1 MRRFVVVLSVLVL
14 VAMLLP
20 VLSITAQPS
29 HVPHEN
35 PATAG
40 DSASPILLLLFHGD
54 VFDLALGGRYQD
66 AQELLDELRH
76 ANIPD
81 ELKYIVDRFNVLA
94 HDLFASLD
102 NLEDL
107 LDEVSVSLELYRID
121 EARRQLEDAKA
132 ILRDIEQLRD
142 EIEMAADTIGSMLYI
157 DNYASTTQL
166 RQAYDRLQ
174 EILSRMRLLFR
185 DLDELWESLFIEY
198 EDRAMVELLPTQ
210 LILETTPA
218 LAFVGD
224 SITVSGQL
232 SSDDSPLANRNVT
245 IFFEG
250 MPAVVTTGD
259 DGLYNTALEIPYEYV
274 TTVVLGAEY
283 NPAEDDIGVYMASE
297 SPELTVDV
305 DYHRTH
311 LELSGPEV
319 AYPGLPISIT
329 GEVSSIGKSIGRT
342 VSLLLDNTHFATIQV
357 EDRFEHEIVIPSDT
371 SIGDHTLTFAVIAQD
386 RYVGTSGSLDI
397 RVSQF
402 QLQADVQ
409 APSLIVLPGEVRVSG
424 QVRHDSGPLSG
435 ATVRVSFGESSSQA
449 VVTSVDGGFEAV
461 LEAPLRL
468 SLVGPKQLTVEIE
481 PVEPYY
487 SSVNVEKWIVVIN
500 PMGISLM
507 LIGLVSVG
515 FVVYWRVTARAVR
528 VGADMPARRPDLSE
542 PTPLV
547 PSPEPGSTLTGI
559 LHEILTA
566 YLEGRGVVE
575 KAAGIHMGPHT
586 TLREFLKLVIAKV
599 NGAAVQR
606 FSELTAM
613 VEVALYSAHEL
624 DESMTTR
631 ARQQADD
638 IKKEIN
644 RDAA

>member
-198 EDRAMVELLPTQ
+198 EDRAELVEKVK
-210 LILETTPA
+210 A
-218 LAFVGD
+218 
-224 SITVSGQL
+224 
-232 SSDDSPLANRNVT
+232 
-245 IFFEG
+245 G
-250 MPAVVTTGD
+250 MKLRPVWK
-259 DGLYNTALEIPYEYV
+259 EE
-274 TTVVLGAEY
+274 
-283 NPAEDDIGVYMASE
+283 
-297 SPELTVDV
+297 
-305 DYHRTH
+305 R
-311 LELSGPEV
+311 
-319 AYPGLPISIT
+319 
-329 GEVSSIGKSIGRT
+329 
-342 VSLLLDNTHFATIQV
+342 
-357 EDRFEHEIVIPSDT
+357 
-371 SIGDHTLTFAVIAQD
+371 IGDI
-386 RYVGTSGSLDI
+386 LDLDY
-397 RVSQF
+397 F
-402 QLQADVQ
+402 
-409 APSLIVLPGEVRVSG
+409 
-424 QVRHDSGPLSG
+424 
-435 ATVRVSFGESSSQA
+435 
-449 VVTSVDGGFEAV
+449 
-461 LEAPLRL
+461 
-468 SLVGPKQLTVEIE
+468 E
-481 PVEPYY
+481 PV
-487 SSVNVEKWIVVIN
+487 
-500 PMGISLM
+500 L
-507 LIGLVSVG
+507 
-515 FVVYWRVTARAVR
+515 
-528 VGADMPARRPDLSE
+528 
-542 PTPLV
+542 
-547 PSPEPGSTLTGI
+547 
-559 LHEILTA
+559 
-566 YLEGRGVVE
+566 
-575 KAAGIHMGPHT
+575 
-586 TLREFLKLVIAKV
+586 
-599 NGAAVQR
+599 
-606 FSELTAM
+606 
-613 VEVALYSAHEL
+613 
-624 DESMTTR
+624 
-631 ARQQADD
+631 
-638 IKKEIN
+638 
-644 RDAA
+644 